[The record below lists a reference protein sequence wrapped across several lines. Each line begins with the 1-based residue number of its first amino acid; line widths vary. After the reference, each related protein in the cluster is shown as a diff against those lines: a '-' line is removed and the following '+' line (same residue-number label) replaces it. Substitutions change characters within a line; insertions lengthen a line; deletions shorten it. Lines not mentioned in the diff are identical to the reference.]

1 MGTIFASF
9 KDKKWEWPLRSIRY
23 CLGLGPSGRCPGRM
37 WRSRISWNYI
47 TITSR
52 TAAPCLAHPIT
63 VGSACWLQWLARSP
77 LNYPEFSHPAIH
89 KHPFPPWW
97 NYGIDHQWSISTSS
111 CHFGQCSQ
119 CKMQKELW
127 KYLHS
132 LFQCSDV
139 DLLKEISVELNF
151 LGNLKQ
157 KCCCQFCL
165 GSCLGLF
172 AHIIILDL
180 ERQHCRRPLHFNM
193 RTKNRGRG
201 TENDICLY

>member
-1 MGTIFASF
+1 M
-9 KDKKWEWPLRSIRY
+9 
-23 CLGLGPSGRCPGRM
+23 GLGPGGRCPGRM

-63 VGSACWLQWLARSP
+63 VGSACWLQWLAQSP

-97 NYGIDHQWSISTSS
+97 NYGNDHQWSISTSS
-111 CHFGQCSQ
+111 CHFGRCSQ
-119 CKMQKELW
+119 GKMEKDLW

>member
-1 MGTIFASF
+1 
-9 KDKKWEWPLRSIRY
+9 
-23 CLGLGPSGRCPGRM
+23 
-37 WRSRISWNYI
+37 
-47 TITSR
+47 
-52 TAAPCLAHPIT
+52 
-63 VGSACWLQWLARSP
+63 
-77 LNYPEFSHPAIH
+77 
-89 KHPFPPWW
+89 
-97 NYGIDHQWSISTSS
+97 
-111 CHFGQCSQ
+111 
-119 CKMQKELW
+119 MQKELW

-180 ERQHCRRPLHFNM
+180 ERQHPSQPTSFQHEDQEQGEGKR
-193 RTKNRGRG
+193 K
-201 TENDICLY
+201 

>member
-1 MGTIFASF
+1 MIN
-9 KDKKWEWPLRSIRY
+9 I
-23 CLGLGPSGRCPGRM
+23 
-37 WRSRISWNYI
+37 N
-47 TITSR
+47 
-52 TAAPCLAHPIT
+52 
-63 VGSACWLQWLARSP
+63 
-77 LNYPEFSHPAIH
+77 
-89 KHPFPPWW
+89 
-97 NYGIDHQWSISTSS
+97 
-111 CHFGQCSQ
+111 HFLSLLGQCSQ

-180 ERQHCRRPLHFNM
+180 ERQHCRGPLHFNM

-201 TENDICLY
+201 RENDICLYQFEGDVKVLVQYIFSLRLSKSIQHPCIHIAQCKPPKAKKYRFFLGTSCMMSQWVGSQNNSPVVFLTHHYPNH